1 MKFTD
6 WLILI
11 TFLVAFI
18 GLGIIVPAYCTY
30 IIILHRGLLTF
41 EALGMILLNS
51 FASYSAISFLKENWE
66 KAWQAFLPRL

>member
-1 MKFTD
+1 MKITD

-18 GLGIIVPAYCTY
+18 GLGIIAPAYCTY
-30 IIILHRGLLTF
+30 IIVLYRGLLTF

-51 FASYSAISFLKENWE
+51 FVSYKVISFLKENWK
-66 KAWQAFLPRL
+66 KA